1 MDRPIEEA
9 QWPRRSPQERRASCP
24 EPLGAPSGA
33 QTLGTA
39 ERVSLSVLL
48 CLWYLKF
55 ASPDESSG
63 TSPVMQP
70 CSRQHA
76 GTSAHLRC
84 QVGRRCVRYGEV
96 CLGSGLRMQGR
107 HTASAQPQPQWSR
120 PRPQPQPRPRPQPQ
134 PRPQARTSQALL
146 GRWATQGYPRA
157 VLRRSCARYAGG
169 RRAHTRA
176 HAARLH
182 AGSVSTQVLTRGAT
196 AGCTASRAQHCRP
209 TLHVRRGEWAA
220 LARLNGSTACCNPG
234 LGGGGAPWSER
245 VEQPRPNA
253 VPCTFQ
259 ALQHAGRAGEA
270 AQDAAGHRG
279 ADDKGEVASEV
290 AVVLRDEAAVLEAG
304 VQLHCEV
311 LGEDERLG
319 GRQDRYDRPARNI

>member
-1 MDRPIEEA
+1 M
-9 QWPRRSPQERRASCP
+9 
-24 EPLGAPSGA
+24 A
-33 QTLGTA
+33 QTLPLGEPSQLPRATRRA
-39 ERVSLSVLL
+39 LRGADVGHRREGLFERVVVLVV
-48 CLWYLKF
+48 F
-55 ASPDESSG
+55 
-63 TSPVMQP
+63 
-70 CSRQHA
+70 
-76 GTSAHLRC
+76 
-84 QVGRRCVRYGEV
+84 EV
-96 CLGSGLRMQGR
+96 CLARREQRHVASDATVQQAARRDERPPAVPGREAVRAVWRGVSRALRMQGR

-220 LARLNGSTACCNPG
+220 LARLNGSTACRSPG

>member
-1 MDRPIEEA
+1 MA
-9 QWPRRSPQERRASCP
+9 QKLPLGVPSQLPRATRRALRGADA
-24 EPLGAPSGA
+24 LGP
-33 QTLGTA
+33 A

-55 ASPDESSG
+55 ASPEESSG

-70 CSRQHA
+70 CSKQHA

-84 QVGRRCVRYGEV
+84 QGRDVVRAVWRGM
-96 CLGSGLRMQGR
+96 SRTLRMQGR
-107 HTASAQPQPQWSR
+107 HTASAQPQLQWSR

-182 AGSVSTQVLTRGAT
+182 AGSVSTQMLTRGAT

-253 VPCTFQ
+253 VPGTFQ
-259 ALQHAGRAGEA
+259 ALSTCWPGGRSSARCGRAS
-270 AQDAAGHRG
+270 R
-279 ADDKGEVASEV
+279 
-290 AVVLRDEAAVLEAG
+290 R
-304 VQLHCEV
+304 
-311 LGEDERLG
+311 R
-319 GRQDRYDRPARNI
+319 